1 MRISDWSSDVCS
13 SDLMVEGVTYRKQTA
28 ITGGSIPDVTFLLPG
43 GRVLHMDVKFPV
55 DNYLRH
61 LEATTDAEREHTA
74 KAILR
79 DVKSRAK
86 ELSGR
91 GYIENDE
98 PLDEMPL
105 FIPNESVWSFIHGR
119 APPLNDRSEER
130 SRGKVGGTTGSKG
143 WRASHKTKKK

>member
-61 LEATTDAEREHTA
+61 LEATTDPERQHTA
-74 KAILR
+74 KAFLR
-79 DVKSRAK
+79 DAKRRSK

-91 GYIENDE
+91 GSIAPAETPSDV
-98 PLDEMPL
+98 LL
-105 FIPNESVWSFIHGR
+105 FIPHESVSSFPHER
-119 APPLNDRSEER
+119 APNLLALAPRPPP
-130 SRGKVGGTTGSKG
+130 
-143 WRASHKTKKK
+143 WRFPTPTSLH